1 MASEW
6 TAEAATFPVPLE
18 VDGMVAAL
26 SHLKGVEVQ
35 VDAGVVRLVLKNY
48 TGVCTINL
56 ENSQSRSCLR
66 FRPESYSHVINF
78 YLAL

>member
-56 ENSQSRSCLR
+56 VNKGLPRLSFALSLL
-66 FRPESYSHVINF
+66 
-78 YLAL
+78 LAFSP